1 MWSVEFSSAA
11 AKSFRK
17 LDGSVQRSVK
27 AKLDELSA
35 LIDPGALA
43 KPLSHDLKGRYRLHM
58 GPYRIIF
65 KLEKHLLVI
74 LVVDIGKR
82 ESVYGS

>member
-1 MWSVEFSSAA
+1 
-11 AKSFRK
+11 
-17 LDGSVQRSVK
+17 
-27 AKLDELSA
+27 
-35 LIDPGALA
+35 
-43 KPLSHDLKGRYRLHM
+43 M

-65 KLEKHLLVI
+65 KLEKHLPVI

>member
-35 LIDPGALA
+35 LI
-43 KPLSHDLKGRYRLHM
+43 
-58 GPYRIIF
+58 
-65 KLEKHLLVI
+65 ELVI